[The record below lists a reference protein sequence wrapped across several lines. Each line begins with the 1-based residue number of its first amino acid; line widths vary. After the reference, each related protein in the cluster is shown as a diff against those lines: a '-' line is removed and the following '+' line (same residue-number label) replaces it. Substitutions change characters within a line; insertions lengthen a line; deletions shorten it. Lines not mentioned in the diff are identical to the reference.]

1 MNVHLSAVTSHPFK
15 LVGHMLHHYYYL
27 YVDMMFNKG
36 AKACIAPPAEYFI
49 HL

>member
-27 YVDMMFNKG
+27 DMMFNKG
-36 AKACIAPPAEYFI
+36 AKACIAPPVECFI